1 MPATKVQI
9 PQEQESDQGT
19 LQGAEPVKK
28 STLSVVL
35 RELLIV
41 TRAAIGILAVLS
53 AFFVGKDA
61 THTTFTIFFMVV
73 FVLLAISYLYSTY
86 GKPAVPKYI
95 RAFSLFI
102 MGGLWIAFG
111 IHARNEMNKYIGY
124 HCLPDPCE
132 FEFSGVNSAVP
143 KISIAGGVVVL
154 IEVIASLI
162 HGPIYNERK
171 YPNIHPL
178 DPTPVP
184 VIGGF

>member
-1 MPATKVQI
+1 
-9 PQEQESDQGT
+9 
-19 LQGAEPVKK
+19 
-28 STLSVVL
+28 
-35 RELLIV
+35 
-41 TRAAIGILAVLS
+41 
-53 AFFVGKDA
+53 
-61 THTTFTIFFMVV
+61 MVV

-86 GKPAVPKYI
+86 GKPVVHKYV

-111 IHARNEMNKYIGY
+111 IHVRNEMNKYLGY
-124 HCLPDPCE
+124 YCLPDPCE
-132 FEFSGVNSAVP
+132 SEFSEVNLAVP

-154 IEVIASLI
+154 IEVIVSLI

-178 DPTPVP
+178 DPAPVP